1 MRARE
6 TPALAAQAQARARPQ
21 ALHSAPA
28 TRPRLRHPQALCD
41 LLIYRLGRLYAT
53 AGAMTLR
60 VCEGEFGIPRREWR
74 LLAVLGEAGE
84 LQPSELAT
92 RAELD
97 RARTSRALAGLLAKG
112 LVLRQTVASDRRLAR
127 VCLTEQGQRLHARML
142 PGVAAINSGILA
154 PLHDGQVAS
163 LELLLQTL
171 QQEAN
176 QLLAAA
182 VWPKADRRRG
192 SGARGAQPGYST
204 GAPRASPG

>member
-1 MRARE
+1 ME
-6 TPALAAQAQARARPQ
+6 QAGKGQ
-21 ALHSAPA
+21 
-28 TRPRLRHPQALCD
+28 RLRHPQSLGD

-97 RARTSRALAGLLAKG
+97 RARTSRALTALQAKG
-112 LVLRQTVASDRRLAR
+112 LVERRVVASDRRLAR
-127 VCLTEQGQRLHARML
+127 VRLTAQGQALHARML
-142 PGVAAINSGILA
+142 PRVAAINGAILG
-154 PLHDGQVAS
+154 PLDDERVSA
-163 LELLLQTL
+163 LDELLVALQL
-171 QQEAN
+171 QAT
-176 QLLAAA
+176 QLLGAS

-192 SGARGAQPGYST
+192 GR
-204 GAPRASPG
+204 